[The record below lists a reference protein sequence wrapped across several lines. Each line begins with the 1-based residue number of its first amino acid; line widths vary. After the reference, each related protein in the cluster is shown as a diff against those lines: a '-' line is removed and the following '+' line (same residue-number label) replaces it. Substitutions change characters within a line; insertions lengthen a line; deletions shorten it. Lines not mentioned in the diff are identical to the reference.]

1 MRAFWTSEF
10 GLPEC
15 TDSLETHI
23 EKNKNK
29 NSASHDDGFACTSWR
44 WHRVSALDA
53 ALGLCTGSKEGS
65 FAKLDS
71 AKEYYTCAMGVW
83 QEISETAYNLKECT
97 FDREGEYVS
106 EGGEYFACVA
116 RQWKEIDSVSYE
128 LKICTHDRYGEY
140 AKTKKGFYRC
150 INSVWEEITEVD
162 YTLKTCSSEN
172 AGEKATVEDDY
183 YLCREGAWEKIDAVS
198 YELGLC
204 EESIEGTLDETKAY
218 ERYVCDKSE
227 DSWAWRKLTESEAE
241 FGICTQAKEG
251 LAKESSSGDFVAC
264 SGRKWIEADE
274 TSANLG
280 ALCQETLENEV
291 RWYGAS
297 VSFDDTE
304 GVLEDPSQAYYF
316 EQNVFPAKDAKFFE
330 CHNGKWET
338 STGIRWLYGA
348 NCAENIMNSYVSA
361 EYDEQIGLHFNYS
374 DSSFATVFTYA
385 IIKTGTLATFGYDL
399 LTNSEGDTLLY
410 AICKNK
416 DWEKIS
422 QGDYEQ
428 QEVCSESNLGKQSD
442 GYKCTADGWKKLT
455 KAELDL
461 GECTSYLND
470 TYHAGYVCDY
480 YDNNDWRSASAEERA
495 TGMVCSRTTE
505 DTVVAGYV
513 CAHFNDYT
521 WRTATT
527 AEKAT
532 GKVCRNIL
540 YESII
545 NNYSCG
551 EAGWRTASEAELATG
566 MVCSRTR
573 KDTVVAGY
581 VCIVEGNRYTWR
593 NATTAET
600 ATGELCGKN
609 NLQKN
614 GFSLQSHGYVCT
626 ESGWRRATT
635 LEKQLGKV
643 CTGSGYYK
651 EKIIINSDTMYLC
664 RNDTGLPEG
673 WIRFATGDVFTEE
686 NGNSFKGILVGEN
699 MWMDRNVSYD
709 APKCYNDQDSNC
721 VKYGGLYPKSVTDNS
736 SHYCPSGWSIPIDD
750 QIEELQ
756 KSDKRVPI
764 PLTGYCKI
772 ESWTDSGDPKKWS
785 CFKKGEQASFWLRP
799 HNKDDDLINLLEINN
814 SSWIFKESEVDSKG
828 KYEKDVRYRAL
839 RCYI

>member
-1 MRAFWTSEF
+1 M
-10 GLPEC
+10 
-15 TDSLETHI
+15 
-23 EKNKNK
+23 
-29 NSASHDDGFACTSWR
+29 
-44 WHRVSALDA
+44 
-53 ALGLCTGSKEGS
+53 
-65 FAKLDS
+65 
-71 AKEYYTCAMGVW
+71 
-83 QEISETAYNLKECT
+83 
-97 FDREGEYVS
+97 
-106 EGGEYFACVA
+106 
-116 RQWKEIDSVSYE
+116 
-128 LKICTHDRYGEY
+128 KICTHDRYGEY

-162 YTLKTCSSEN
+162 YTLKTCTSEN

-204 EESIEGTLDETKAY
+204 EESIEGTLDETKAF

-264 SGRKWIEADE
+264 SGGKWIEADE

-297 VSFDDTE
+297 VSLDDTE
-304 GVLEDPSQAYYF
+304 GVFEDPSQAYYF

-374 DSSFATVFTYA
+374 DSSLATAFTYA
-385 IIKTGTLATFGYDL
+385 LVKANTLATFGFDL

-442 GYKCTADGWKKLT
+442 GYKCTADGWKKQT

-480 YDNNDWRSASAEERA
+480 YDNKDWRSASAEERA
-495 TGMVCSRTTE
+495 TGMVCSSTTK
-505 DTVVAGYV
+505 DTLVAGYV
-513 CAHFNDYT
+513 CIYTNGWT
-521 WRTATT
+521 WRIATT
-527 AEKAT
+527 AEKAI
-532 GKVCRNIL
+532 GEVCDKS
-540 YESII
+540 YPQ
-545 NNYSCG
+545 
-551 EAGWRTASEAELATG
+551 T
-566 MVCSRTR
+566 
-573 KDTVVAGY
+573 
-581 VCIVEGNRYTWR
+581 
-593 NATTAET
+593 
-600 ATGELCGKN
+600 
-609 NLQKN
+609 N
-614 GFSLQSHGYVCT
+614 GDSLQSHGYVCT
-626 ESGWRRATT
+626 KSDWRRATA
-635 LEKQLGKV
+635 LEKRFGKV
-643 CTGSGYYK
+643 CTGTGSSTK
-651 EKIIINSDTMYLC
+651 LFIDSDTMYFC
-664 RNDTGLPEG
+664 KDERNVFAELPSG
-673 WIRFATGDVFTEE
+673 WIRFATGDVFTEK

-699 MWMDRNVSYD
+699 MWMDRNVTYN

-721 VKYGGLYPKSVTDNS
+721 VKYGGLYPKSAIGEQTYPDI
-736 SHYCPSGWSIPIDD
+736 CPSGWRAPYDNAFK
-750 QIEELQ
+750 QL
-756 KSDKRVPI
+756 KSSKQVPI

-785 CFKKGEQASFWLRP
+785 CFKKGEQASFWLYARYQIAY
-799 HNKDDDLINLLEINN
+799 DRINLLEINN
-814 SSWIFKESEVDSKG
+814 SSWVFKESELTSSNKDD
-828 KYEKDVRYRAL
+828 KDVRYRAI
-839 RCYI
+839 RCYF